1 MPDMTV
7 DEFMARIAGIESA
20 GASDPWTVQ
29 NSRTGAH
36 GKWQIMPS
44 NWAPWAQE
52 AGLPSGAARSAENQ
66 QRVARHKMQEYRRQ
80 YGSWEAAAVAWFAGP
95 DRARRYNEGDM
106 RVLNY
111 SDGNMTVGEY
121 VNRISQGG
129 SGQQTQTPGT
139 QQRQSPDF
147 STFGAVGADS
157 MLGDNQL
164 EPPRNQN
171 VRDLWGH
178 MIQSMSSQVRSGRGE
193 ESAPAWTTPQPD
205 NPIAPGVEGDPDA
218 PGDLGLPSDG
228 NVQVSGSGP
237 ANEFLSIASQFIGTP
252 YVWGGAD
259 PSGFDCS
266 GLIQYAARQM
276 GVTVPRVS
284 RDQARAGREVSL
296 GQAQPGDLIAFPA
309 RGLEVG
315 HIGILVGR
323 DEQGNWQMLHAPR
336 SGQNVRIESIGSR
349 EVATVRRIFDHDG
362 AAPGSQQQ
370 MPGVPQQAAPQQAR
384 STQPSTRPS
393 DVPRQMSGPQ

>member
-7 DEFMARIAGIESA
+7 DEFMNRIAGIESA
-20 GASDPWTVQ
+20 GASDPWSVQ
-29 NSRTGAH
+29 NSRTQAH

-44 NWAPWAQE
+44 NWSPWARE
-52 AGLPSGAARSAENQ
+52 AGLPGNAARSAENQ
-66 QRVARHKMQEYRRQ
+66 TRVARHKMQEYRNN
-80 YGSWEAAAVAWFAGP
+80 YGSWEAAAIAWFAGP
-95 DRARRYNEGDM
+95 DRARRYNAGDM
-106 RVLNY
+106 SVLNF

-129 SGQQTQTPGT
+129 GGAAPPSAE
-139 QQRQSPDF
+139 QRQSPDF

-164 EPPRNQN
+164 EPPRNEN

-178 MIQSMSSQVRSGRGE
+178 MVQSMSNQVRSGRGE
-193 ESAPAWTTPQPD
+193 EAAPAWVAPQPD
-205 NPIAPGVEGDPDA
+205 NPISPGVEGDPNE

-237 ANEFLSIASQFIGTP
+237 AQEFLSIASQFIGTP

-266 GLIQYAARQM
+266 GIIQYAARQM

-315 HIGILVGR
+315 HIGILTGR
-323 DEQGNWQMLHAPR
+323 DANGNWQMLHAPR
-336 SGQNVRIESIGSR
+336 SGQNVQISAVGSR
-349 EVATVRRIFDHDG
+349 QVATVRRIFDHDG

-370 MPGVPQQAAPQQAR
+370 MPGAPQAPSPQPAR

-393 DVPRQMSGPQ
+393 DVPRTRTGPQ